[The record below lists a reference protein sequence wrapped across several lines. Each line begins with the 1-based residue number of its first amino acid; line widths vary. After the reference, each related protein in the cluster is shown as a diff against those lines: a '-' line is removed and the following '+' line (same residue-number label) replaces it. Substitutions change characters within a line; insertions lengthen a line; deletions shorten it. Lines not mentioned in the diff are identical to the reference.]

1 VNASDRLRI
10 GDQEREAATAALG
23 EHYST
28 GRLTRDELEER
39 SRLALEARTLADLRP
54 LFADVPLPHGPLHT
68 GRTSATGSAAPG
80 SVPGVWLTP
89 ARRRGPR
96 FPWGPVVVA
105 LVALTV
111 ITDRPWI
118 WVGLLAW
125 AAWAMLSPRRREE
138 RRARRA
144 RRDARRDALLNSW
157 HSTWTSGWHDGG
169 RAGWNNSWSN
179 SWSGACGHGGAHPQ
193 ESRGSWSHR
202 S

>member
-1 VNASDRLRI
+1 MSAFDRLRI
-10 GDQEREAATAALG
+10 GDQERESAAAALG

-28 GRLTRDELEER
+28 GRLTRDELDER

-68 GRTSATGSAAPG
+68 GRATSPAPG
-80 SVPGVWLTP
+80 RVATTP

-96 FPWGPVVVA
+96 LPWGPVLVA

-118 WVGLLAW
+118 WFGLLAW
-125 AAWAMLSPRRREE
+125 AAWAMFSPGRREE

-144 RRDARRDALLNSW
+144 RRDARRDAWLSSW
-157 HSTWTSGWHDGG
+157 HSSWNRSWHDGWRG
-169 RAGWNNSWSN
+169 SWNT
-179 SWSGACGHGGAHPQ
+179 SWSGACGHGGAQTQ

>member
-1 VNASDRLRI
+1 MSASDRLRI
-10 GDQEREAATAALG
+10 GDRERESAASALG

-39 SRLALEARTLADLRP
+39 SRLALEARTRADLRP
-54 LFADVPLPHGPLHT
+54 LFADLPLPHGPLQVA
-68 GRTSATGSAAPG
+68 RTSPTGSTGAGSPPGLWAP
-80 SVPGVWLTP
+80 P

-96 FPWGPVVVA
+96 LPWGPVVVA

-125 AAWAMLSPRRREE
+125 ALWAMFSPRRREA

-144 RRDARRDALLNSW
+144 RRDARREAWLNSW
-157 HSTWTSGWHDGG
+157 HTTWKGSWHDGG
-169 RAGWNNSWSN
+169 GAGWNS
-179 SWSGACGHGGAHPQ
+179 SWSGACGHGGPHTQ

>member
-1 VNASDRLRI
+1 MSTSDRLRI
-10 GDQEREAATAALG
+10 GDQERESATAALG

-39 SRLALEARTLADLRP
+39 SRLALEARTLVDLRP

-68 GRTSATGSAAPG
+68 ARPGAAAPRTP
-80 SVPGVWLTP
+80 PGVWATP

-118 WVGLLAW
+118 WLGLLAW
-125 AAWAMLSPRRREE
+125 AVWAMLSPRRREE

-144 RRDARRDALLNSW
+144 RRDARRDAWLSSW
-157 HSTWTSGWHDGG
+157 HSSWHDGG
-169 RAGWNNSWSN
+169 RAGRNSSWSN
-179 SWSGACGHGGAHPQ
+179 SWSSACGHPAAPTQ
-193 ESRGSWSHR
+193 ESRGSWAHR

>member
-1 VNASDRLRI
+1 MNASDRLRI
-10 GDQEREAATAALG
+10 GDQERESATAALG

-39 SRLALEARTLADLRP
+39 SRLALEAKALADLRP

-68 GRTSATGSAAPG
+68 AHHGAAAPG
-80 SVPGVWLTP
+80 STPGVWAPP

-118 WVGLLAW
+118 WFGLLAW
-125 AAWAMLSPRRREE
+125 AVWAMLSPRRREE

-144 RRDARRDALLNSW
+144 RRDARRDAWLSSW
-157 HSTWTSGWHDGG
+157 HTTWKSSWHDGG
-169 RAGWNNSWSN
+169 RPGWNNT
-179 SWSGACGHGGAHPQ
+179 WSGACGHGAAPTQ

>member
-1 VNASDRLRI
+1 MRASDRLRI
-10 GDQEREAATAALG
+10 GDEERESATAALG

-39 SRLALEARTLADLRP
+39 NRLALEARTKADLRP

-68 GRTSATGSAAPG
+68 AQPGAAALGTP
-80 SVPGVWLTP
+80 PGVGATP

-96 FPWGPVVVA
+96 LPWGPVVVA

-118 WVGLLAW
+118 WFGLLAW
-125 AAWAMLSPRRREE
+125 AVWAVFSPRRREE
-138 RRARRA
+138 RRTRRA
-144 RRDARRDALLNSW
+144 RRDARCDAWLSSW
-157 HSTWTSGWHDGG
+157 HSSWHDG
-169 RAGWNNSWSN
+169 RRSSWSN